1 MMKSFQHK
9 LMDNNITNDDVK
21 KIIYFL
27 KRNKKRNFTQSLMVK
42 KFEMEWSKWLGVK
55 YSVFVNSGSSANL
68 LTMTALR
75 ILKGEG
81 EVIVPSL
88 TWVSDIASVI
98 QNNFKPIFVDINKK
112 TLGMDETQVIKNLN
126 KNTKAVFLSHIQGF
140 NALSN
145 NLLKVLRKK
154 KIELIEDVCESH
166 GATFNKKK
174 VGTFG
179 LMSNFSFYYAHHL
192 STIEGGMICTNDKK
206 IYQLIKVLRSHGMA
220 REIGDKKIEN
230 KIIKKHPKLSPKFIF
245 LYPAYNVRNNE
256 ISAVLGINQLKRLT
270 KNNKIRTRNLKYF
283 LENLDSSYYW
293 TDFEL
298 KGSSNYAFPLVLN
311 KQNLKNRNK
320 LENILMKNKIEFR
333 RGNAGGGNQ
342 IRQPYIKKI
351 VNKLNLN
358 NFQNVD
364 HVHFY
369 GYYIGNYPSLSLR
382 KIKIICKILNSIN
395 YE

>member
-1 MMKSFQHK
+1 
-9 LMDNNITNDDVK
+9 
-21 KIIYFL
+21 
-27 KRNKKRNFTQSLMVK
+27 
-42 KFEMEWSKWLGVK
+42 
-55 YSVFVNSGSSANL
+55 
-68 LTMTALR
+68 
-75 ILKGEG
+75 
-81 EVIVPSL
+81 
-88 TWVSDIASVI
+88 
-98 QNNFKPIFVDINKK
+98 
-112 TLGMDETQVIKNLN
+112 
-126 KNTKAVFLSHIQGF
+126 
-140 NALSN
+140 
-145 NLLKVLRKK
+145 
-154 KIELIEDVCESH
+154 
-166 GATFNKKK
+166 
-174 VGTFG
+174 
-179 LMSNFSFYYAHHL
+179 
-192 STIEGGMICTNDKK
+192 
-206 IYQLIKVLRSHGMA
+206 MA

-270 KNNKIRTRNLKYF
+270 KSNKIRTRNLKYF